1 MEIYNMRKSSFLF
14 LAIVMAIA
22 WTLLFGTASW
32 ADGRGHG
39 HGERHDAASF
49 IWHVLKAKDAV
60 GLTDEQE
67 TRLRTIAIAFK
78 KDRVKKTAEVDLAR
92 IDVHQLLHATQTSGE
107 DIETAIRKMYA
118 LKADLRIASIKA
130 FQEARTVLTPE
141 QQKKMKDLHEK
152 DRASMESKHA
162 ERHHGYGEHDRG

>member
-1 MEIYNMRKSSFLF
+1 MKFYNLRGGSLLF
-14 LAIVMAIA
+14 LAILMATA
-22 WTLLFGTASW
+22 WTLVFSTTSW

-39 HGERHDAASF
+39 HGKRSDAASF

-92 IDVHQLLHATQTSGE
+92 IDVHQLLHKQTSGDE
-107 DIETAIRKMYA
+107 IDAAVRKMYA

-141 QQKKMKDLHEK
+141 QQKKMKELHEK
-152 DRASMESKHA
+152 ERASMEGKQA